1 MKKKVTLN
9 EKEYELK
16 PVELGVA
23 LDALEIVEK
32 LPDTIKE
39 LDLEN
44 EQNTVKI
51 ATKLLITS
59 KDDMFQ
65 LLSML
70 SGLTIDEIS
79 SLSIKETLILFKV
92 LLEINELDEIKKYF
106 GEIAMQFKGKKE

>member
-16 PVELGVA
+16 PVKLGIA

-32 LPDTIKE
+32 LPDTIEK
-39 LDLEN
+39 LDLDD

-51 ATKLLITS
+51 ASKLLIS
-59 KDDMFQ
+59 SREDMLK
-65 LLSML
+65 LLAML
-70 SGLTIDEIS
+70 SGLTVEEVSD
-79 SLSIKETLILFKV
+79 LSIKEVLILFRV

-106 GEIAMQFKGKKE
+106 GEIATLFKGKKG